1 MTFLIFGLAAFIV
14 VLAAVQLNRY
24 GDTISK
30 KSSLSGAVV
39 GTFLIAGATSLP
51 ELTTSLTAVY
61 IDNPDIAV
69 GNMLGS
75 NVFNLLILAAVDMIY
90 RKNRMFNGIEQ
101 KQHIPS
107 AIAGI
112 IFTMVIVVAL
122 IGNFDYSLFNIGIE
136 MFILVGLYIVTVKFF
151 ENDGEDEE
159 FDEAAATGKDI
170 SLKWASIGFA
180 VSALVVFAAGSA
192 LSISGDQLAQQTG
205 MSSSFVGSFLIA
217 ASTSLPELVTVL
229 VAFKLANYDMAVGSI
244 LGSNLF
250 NLQLLAIT
258 DIFYQKG
265 PILSALSSPQLPIAL
280 LFVAM
285 LLLKIFMM
293 VRKSAESTRK
303 YIAPSAI
310 IVVMY
315 FASSFFLF

>member
-1 MTFLIFGLAAFIV
+1 MSFLIFSVSAIIV
-14 VLAAVQLNRY
+14 VFAAIQLNRF
-24 GDTISK
+24 GDVISQ
-30 KSSLSGAVV
+30 KSTLSGAVV

-75 NVFNLLILAAVDMIY
+75 NVFNILILAAVDMIY
-90 RKNRMFNGIEQ
+90 RKNKMFNSINPR
-101 KQHIPS
+101 QHLPS

-112 IFTMVIVVAL
+112 IFTTVVVL
-122 IGNFDYSLFNIGIE
+122 SLMIGSSFSLFNIGWE
-136 MFILVGLYIVTVKFF
+136 MFILVGLYIGTVRFF
-151 ENDGEDEE
+151 ETEE
-159 FDEAAATGKDI
+159 EVKMDEAAATGKDY
-170 SLKWASIGFA
+170 SLKAASIGFA
-180 VSALVVFAAGSA
+180 VSAIIVFIAGSA

-229 VAFKLANYDMAVGSI
+229 VAVKLANYDMAVGSI

-258 DIFYQKG
+258 DLFYQKG
-265 PILSALSSPQLPIAL
+265 PILHAASSSHLLFAL
-280 LFVAM
+280 LFIGM
-285 LLLKIFMM
+285 TLLTIFMII
-293 VRKSAESTRK
+293 RKKAGSALR
-303 YIAPSAI
+303 YVLPSLI
-310 IVVMY
+310 IVLTY
-315 FASSFFLF
+315 FGSSYFIF

>member
-1 MTFLIFGLAAFIV
+1 MNFIIFAISAVVV

-24 GDTISK
+24 GDVISQ
-30 KSSLSGAVV
+30 KSTLSGAVV

-61 IDNPDIAV
+61 IDNSDIAV

-75 NVFNLLILAAVDMIY
+75 NVFNVLILAAVDLIY
-90 RKNRMFNGIEQ
+90 RKQKMFNRIEQ
-101 KQHIPS
+101 KQHLPS

-112 IFTMVIVVAL
+112 IFTLVVVVSL
-122 IGNFDYSLFNIGIE
+122 YMSSTLSLFNIGIE
-136 MFILVGLYIVTVKFF
+136 MFLLVGLYILTVRFF
-151 ENDGEDEE
+151 ENDEAEE
-159 FDEAAATGKDI
+159 MDEAAATGKTV
-170 SLKWASIGFA
+170 SLKSASIGFA
-180 VSALVVFAAGSA
+180 ISAVVVFAAGSA

-229 VAFKLANYDMAVGSI
+229 VAFKMGNYDMAVGSI

-258 DIFYQKG
+258 DLFYQNG
-265 PILSALSSPQLPIAL
+265 PILNSTSGSNLPIAL
-280 LFVAM
+280 LFIGMMV
-285 LLLKIFMM
+285 LTIFMM
-293 VRKSAESTRK
+293 VRKSVESFAR
-303 YIAPSAI
+303 YAAPSLL

-315 FASSFFLF
+315 FVSSYFLF

>member
-1 MTFLIFGLAAFIV
+1 MNFLIFAISAIVV

-24 GDTISK
+24 GDVISQ
-30 KSSLSGAVV
+30 KSKLSGAVV

-75 NVFNLLILAAVDMIY
+75 NVFNVLILAAVDLIY
-90 RKNRMFNGIEQ
+90 RKQKMFNSIEK
-101 KQHIPS
+101 KQHLPS

-112 IFTMVIVVAL
+112 IFTLVVVVSL
-122 IGNFDYSLFNIGIE
+122 FMSSTLSLFNIGIE
-136 MFILVGLYIVTVKFF
+136 MFILVGLYILTVRFF
-151 ENDGEDEE
+151 ENEE
-159 FDEAAATGKDI
+159 AEQMDEAAATGKDI
-170 SLKWASIGFA
+170 SLKAASIGFA
-180 VSALVVFAAGSA
+180 ISAIVVFAAGSA

-229 VAFKLANYDMAVGSI
+229 VAFKMGNYDMAVGSI

-258 DIFYQKG
+258 DLFYQNG
-265 PILSALSSPQLPIAL
+265 PILSATSEGNLPIAL
-280 LFVAM
+280 LFIGMMV
-285 LLLKIFMM
+285 LTIFMM
-293 VRKSAESTRK
+293 VRKKVESFSR
-303 YIAPSAI
+303 YAAPSLL

-315 FASSFFLF
+315 FVSSYFLF

>member
-1 MTFLIFGLAAFIV
+1 MNFLIFAISAVVV

-24 GDTISK
+24 GDVISQ
-30 KSSLSGAVV
+30 KSKLSGAVV

-75 NVFNLLILAAVDMIY
+75 NVFNVLILAAVDLIY
-90 RKNRMFNGIEQ
+90 RKQKMFNRLDQ
-101 KQHIPS
+101 KQHLPS

-112 IFTMVIVVAL
+112 VFTLVVVASL
-122 IGNFDYSLFNIGIE
+122 VMSSTLSLFNIGIE
-136 MFILVGLYIVTVKFF
+136 MFILVGLYILTVRFF
-151 ENDGEDEE
+151 ENEE
-159 FDEAAATGKDI
+159 AEEMDEAAATGKDV
-170 SLKWASIGFA
+170 SLKAASIGFA
-180 VSALVVFAAGSA
+180 ISAIVVFAAGSA

-229 VAFKLANYDMAVGSI
+229 VAFKMGNYDMAVGSI

-258 DIFYQKG
+258 DLFYQNG
-265 PILSALSSPQLPIAL
+265 QILSATSGGNLPIAL
-280 LFVAM
+280 LFIGMMV
-285 LLLKIFMM
+285 LTIFIM
-293 VRKSAESTRK
+293 VRKKVESFSR
-303 YIAPSAI
+303 YAAPSLL

-315 FASSFFLF
+315 FVSSYFLF

>member
-1 MTFLIFGLAAFIV
+1 MNFLIFVISAVVV

-24 GDTISK
+24 GDVISQ
-30 KSSLSGAVV
+30 KSKLSGAVV

-75 NVFNLLILAAVDMIY
+75 NVFNVLILAAVDLIY
-90 RKNRMFNGIEQ
+90 RKQKMFNSIVP
-101 KQHIPS
+101 KHHLPS

-112 IFTMVIVVAL
+112 IFTLVVVVSL
-122 IGNFDYSLFNIGIE
+122 LMGSTLSLFNIGIE
-136 MFILVGLYIVTVKFF
+136 MFILVGLYILTVRFF
-151 ENDGEDEE
+151 ENDEAEE
-159 FDEAAATGKDI
+159 MDEAAATGKTV
-170 SLKWASIGFA
+170 SLKGASIGFA
-180 VSALVVFAAGSA
+180 ISAIVVFAAGSA

-229 VAFKLANYDMAVGSI
+229 VAFKMGNYDMAVGSI

-258 DIFYQKG
+258 DLFYQKG
-265 PILSALSSPQLPIAL
+265 PILNATSGSNLPIAL
-280 LFVAM
+280 LFIGMMV
-285 LLLKIFMM
+285 LTIFMM
-293 VRKSAESTRK
+293 VRKNVESFAR
-303 YIAPSAI
+303 YAAPSLL
-310 IVVMY
+310 IVVTY
-315 FASSFFLF
+315 FVSSYFLF

>member
-1 MTFLIFGLAAFIV
+1 MNFLIFAISAVVV

-24 GDTISK
+24 GDVISQ
-30 KSSLSGAVV
+30 KSKLSGAVV

-75 NVFNLLILAAVDMIY
+75 NVFNVLILAAVDLIY
-90 RKNRMFNGIEQ
+90 RKQKMFNRLDQ
-101 KQHIPS
+101 KQHLPS

-112 IFTMVIVVAL
+112 VFTLVVVASL
-122 IGNFDYSLFNIGIE
+122 VMSSTLSLFNIGIE
-136 MFILVGLYIVTVKFF
+136 MFILVGLYILTVRFF
-151 ENDGEDEE
+151 ENEE
-159 FDEAAATGKDI
+159 AEEMDEAAATGKDV
-170 SLKWASIGFA
+170 SLKAASIGFA
-180 VSALVVFAAGSA
+180 ISAIVVFAAGSA

-229 VAFKLANYDMAVGSI
+229 VAFKMGNYDMAVGSI

-258 DIFYQKG
+258 DLFYQNG
-265 PILSALSSPQLPIAL
+265 PILSATSGGNLPIAL
-280 LFVAM
+280 LFIGMMV
-285 LLLKIFMM
+285 LTIFMM
-293 VRKSAESTRK
+293 VRKKVESFSR
-303 YIAPSAI
+303 YAAPSLL

-315 FASSFFLF
+315 FVSSYFLF